1 MAVTKTG
8 KQRQKDIGE
17 AHVQV
22 LRVALACQDGG
33 PLGIN
38 GEGGSNL
45 LLQHVL
51 LRLFLFVQN
60 HLLKTLGQ
68 LIGND
73 LKLVPSE

>member
-22 LRVALACQDGG
+22 LRVALARLDGG
-33 PLGIN
+33 QLGIN

-51 LRLFLFVQN
+51 LRLVLFVQN

>member
-22 LRVALACQDGG
+22 LRVALARLDGG

-38 GEGGSNL
+38 GEGESNL

-51 LRLFLFVQN
+51 LRLVLFVQN

>member
-17 AHVQV
+17 AHDQV
-22 LRVALACQDGG
+22 LRVALARLDGG

-38 GEGGSNL
+38 EEGESNL

-51 LRLFLFVQN
+51 LRLVLFVQN
-60 HLLKTLGQ
+60 HLLKALGQ